1 MRWPFSKKYDDSQII
16 ACAESALEIESMIQS
31 RDLAVTSEKGVVM
44 LSGKVRSRIDK
55 SRATDVVLNSLTGA
69 SLKFERI
76 VDNIVVN

>member
-1 MRWPFSKKYDDSQII
+1 MWWPFTKKFDDSQIV

-31 RDLAVTSEKGVVM
+31 QNLAVTSENGVIT
-44 LSGKVRSRIDK
+44 LSGKVPSRIDK

>member
-1 MRWPFSKKYDDSQII
+1 MWWPFSKKFNDSEII
-16 ACAESALEIESMIQS
+16 ACAENALEIESMIQS
-31 RDLAVTSEKGVVM
+31 KDLAVTSDHGVIM

-76 VDNIVVN
+76 VDNIVVT

>member
-1 MRWPFSKKYDDSQII
+1 MWWPFSKKYDDSQII
-16 ACAESALEIESMIQS
+16 ACAESALEIESMLQAK
-31 RDLAVTSEKGVVM
+31 DLSVTSEKGVVM
-44 LSGKVRSRIDK
+44 LNGKVRSRIDK

>member
-1 MRWPFSKKYDDSQII
+1 MWWPFSKKYDDSQII
-16 ACAESALEIESMIQS
+16 ACAESALEIESMIRS
-31 RDLAVTSEKGVVM
+31 TDLAVTSENGVVM